1 MEMCLALEQS
11 PLSAR
16 EKPFMVGFR
25 HLRKPGVG
33 VRSQK
38 GSVSSR
44 DAHEVFPPIYTINQ
58 GR

>member
-11 PLSAR
+11 PLSAHG
-16 EKPFMVGFR
+16 KPFTVGFR
-25 HLRKPGVG
+25 HSRTPRAG

-44 DAHEVFPPIYTINQ
+44 DAHEVFSPYLHYQP
-58 GR
+58 R